1 MADLAGLRV
10 LVVEDEGSV
19 ALLIENMLEELG
31 CHVTASVAT
40 LAKAL
45 SAARADSFDFALLD
59 VNLDGELVFP
69 VAEILKERQL
79 PFVFSTGYGRMGVPE
94 AFKECD
100 VLNKPFTIEE
110 LSTKLQSMFGKSDR
124 AVLD

>member
-19 ALLIENMLEELG
+19 ALLIESMLEELG

-45 SAARADSFDFALLD
+45 NAARVDSFDFALLD
-59 VNLDGELVFP
+59 INLDGELVFP
-69 VAEILKERQL
+69 VAELLKSRQL

-94 AFKECD
+94 EFKECD

-110 LSTKLQSMFGKSDR
+110 LSTKLQSMFGKSDG
-124 AVLD
+124 AVFD

>member
-45 SAARADSFDFALLD
+45 SVARADSFDLALLD
-59 VNLDGELVFP
+59 INLDGELVFP
-69 VAEILKERQL
+69 VAEILKSRQL